1 MAPSFDEVDD
11 LTRFADESFDTDE
24 VDLFEFTGDNESPLT
39 RLKSIILSL
48 DWEISDDILDE
59 LVQEVT
65 SLRSIW
71 EGDKVAQ
78 VYLQGLE
85 KIGHYLRI
93 EGAYAHQNAIKLL
106 LTLFYNYEKIIS
118 SPDISG
124 ETITSLLKSDIR
136 KFKVLQF
143 QISKTGP
150 APADSA
156 DQVIRTTEKKIPE
169 TKFEFLVNIEATIL
183 GLEWEV
189 TDEGLEEFNQQ
200 ADELRE
206 HLLDD
211 KPAEV
216 LLQGLQALGAYISEE
231 KINAHPDAFTLLHS
245 FYEGLKILVTDKDI
259 DDEKRQEILIDR
271 VSRLNRQRNYCSF
284 KYYSTR

>member
-1 MAPSFDEVDD
+1 MTTPDKNMVPSFDEVDD

-24 VDLFEFTGDNESPLT
+24 VDLFEFTGDDESPLT

-59 LVQEVT
+59 LVQEVS

-143 QISKTGP
+143 QIGKIGP
-150 APADSA
+150 TPASSA
-156 DQVIRTTEKKIPE
+156 DQEIRTTQEKKISE
-169 TKFEFLVNIEATIL
+169 TKFGPLANIEATIL

-189 TDEGLEEFNQQ
+189 TDEGLEHFNQQ
-200 ADELRE
+200 ADDLRQ
-206 HLLDD
+206 HLLDN

-245 FYEGLKILVTDKDI
+245 FYDGLKIMMA
-259 DDEKRQEILIDR
+259 
-271 VSRLNRQRNYCSF
+271 
-284 KYYSTR
+284 